1 MKTLKI
7 WIKLVC
13 PFFLQLMSAS
23 FVNKKATKSFT
34 FMRFYAYFLK
44 KRFLM
49 TTSFCWFWPCF
60 HPHFANLITNHKL
73 MKAVYVI
80 YDFHYYWL
88 ESHRKAPEETK
99 KYLFQEKIFF
109 NFFPWFSDNLA
120 QNIWDSQKKIPLGC
134 KMLKLRTKHGFF
146 CQSKS
151 IS

>member
-60 HPHFANLITNHKL
+60 HLHFANLITNHKL
-73 MKAVYVI
+73 LKAVYVI
-80 YDFHYYWL
+80 YNFHCYWL

-99 KYLFQEKIFF
+99 KYLFQEKFFF
-109 NFFPWFSDNLA
+109 NFFSPDFQIILFK
-120 QNIWDSQKKIPLGC
+120 IYETRRKKSLLLVKC
-134 KMLKLRTKHGFF
+134 
-146 CQSKS
+146 
-151 IS
+151 